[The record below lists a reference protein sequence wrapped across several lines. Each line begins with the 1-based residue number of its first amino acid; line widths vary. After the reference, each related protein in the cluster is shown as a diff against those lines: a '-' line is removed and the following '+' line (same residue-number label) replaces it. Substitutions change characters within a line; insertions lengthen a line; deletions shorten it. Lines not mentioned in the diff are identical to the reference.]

1 MCDSFKISSIVGD
14 ACVQTLGAGR
24 RVHGK
29 IPFDRRVKI
38 MKERENCRSG
48 DVSLNGRKF
57 DIKKKETRHTHRQ
70 WLTHETLRRV
80 ETVAR

>member
-1 MCDSFKISSIVGD
+1 M
-14 ACVQTLGAGR
+14 QTLGKGR

-38 MKERENCRSG
+38 VKERENCRSG

-57 DIKKKETRHTHRQ
+57 DLKKKGNKTHTQ
-70 WLTHETLRRV
+70 WLTHETLCRV